1 MECTL
6 PRIRRRASLTLA
18 ALVAVWSLT
27 ALAVA
32 GPLRL
37 LASGAGVI
45 DMSETGRF
53 VLLHREGRVPH
64 YVRLDRATGETLG
77 LRDMRGQTRMGPG
90 GRVFFW
96 NPDGQFDIYRQVG
109 TNRPSLVFDA
119 PNPQGWYFDYDGA
132 SADGS
137 LVVGQALREE
147 PRAAVAAVLDTNTG
161 GLRFLAPLEGTSG
174 DVRCPSRISTSG
186 DGSRIVYVK
195 PVVSPLGPAALRRS
209 RSRGIAHRGRRPPCP
224 LLSAGRFLTVKPS
237 LPASP
242 PMAGWWRS
250 RATRPTCSR
259 EVSPKGRRT
268 SAP

>member
-1 MECTL
+1 
-6 PRIRRRASLTLA
+6 
-18 ALVAVWSLT
+18 
-27 ALAVA
+27 
-32 GPLRL
+32 
-37 LASGAGVI
+37 
-45 DMSETGRF
+45 MSETGRF

-77 LRDMRGQTRMGPG
+77 LRDIRGQTRMAPG

-147 PRAAVAAVLDTNTG
+147 PRAAVAAVLDTNTR

-186 DGSRIVYVK
+186 AMVRASCTSSRWS
-195 PVVSPLGPAALRRS
+195 SPLGPAALRRR
-209 RSRGIAHRGRRPPCP
+209 RSRGIAHRGRRPP
-224 LLSAGRFLTVKPS
+224 
-237 LPASP
+237 
-242 PMAGWWRS
+242 
-250 RATRPTCSR
+250 
-259 EVSPKGRRT
+259 
-268 SAP
+268 